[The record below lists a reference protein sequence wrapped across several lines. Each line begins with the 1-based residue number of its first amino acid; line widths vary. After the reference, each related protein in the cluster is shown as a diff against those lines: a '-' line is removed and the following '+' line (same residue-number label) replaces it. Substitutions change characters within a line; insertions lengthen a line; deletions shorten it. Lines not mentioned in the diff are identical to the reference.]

1 MDTHSRNS
9 RLSFDPFIVL
19 FSRFIFHF
27 VHRLL
32 TGIYVFVYFVFE
44 VRISRDRNN
53 FLDFRDFYEFKLAA
67 RESETKREVN

>member
-1 MDTHSRNS
+1 MDSRNS
-9 RLSFDPFIVL
+9 RLSLLLQSFHRFI
-19 FSRFIFHF
+19 SRFFFHF

-67 RESETKREVN
+67 RESETKGEVN

>member
-19 FSRFIFHF
+19 FSRFFFHF

-32 TGIYVFVYFVFE
+32 TGIYVFVFE